1 MSKKRLLS
9 KSAGNCVSQLS
20 IIQEEYAD
28 DPYFE
33 PECIELESSELD
45 ELRGLDESYDSPESN
60 AISPIEVLS
69 AEVPTSLGPV
79 EVHPVE
85 DAFEPWRVDAF
96 TKLCYN
102 ISIAFAM
109 SPLLLISNTL
119 YIAGT
124 IAWCSQ
130 EI

>member
-20 IIQEEYAD
+20 IIQEEYAND
-28 DPYFE
+28 SYFE
-33 PECIELESSELD
+33 SECIELESSESD

-60 AISPIEVLS
+60 ATSPV
-69 AEVPTSLGPV
+69 EVPTPLGPV
-79 EVHPVE
+79 E
-85 DAFEPWRVDAF
+85 DAYEPWRVDAF